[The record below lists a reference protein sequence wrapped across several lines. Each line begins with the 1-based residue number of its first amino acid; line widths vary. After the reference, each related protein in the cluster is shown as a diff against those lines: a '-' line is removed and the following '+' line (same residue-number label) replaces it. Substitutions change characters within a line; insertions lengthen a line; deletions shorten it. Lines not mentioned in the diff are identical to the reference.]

1 MKIADKPFN
10 PGELRTPVLLAPR
23 TVSTGT
29 GGFQKPAPD
38 TANQVSVLA
47 KWVGV
52 HGSEVWAADSAGVE
66 EAATVTIRHRNDV
79 NPKWYISKDNGSTW
93 FEIVSIDNIREYGEL
108 LELKVKRLR
117 SA

>member
-23 TVSTGT
+23 TVSVET

-47 KWVGV
+47 KWVGA
-52 HGSEVWAADSAGVE
+52 HGPEVWAADSAGVTE
-66 EAATVTIRHRNDV
+66 PATVTIRHRNDV
-79 NPKWYISKDNGSTW
+79 NPKWYVSKDDGATW
-93 FEIVSIDNIREYGEL
+93 YEIVSIDNIRDYGEL
-108 LELKVKRLR
+108 LELKVKRMR